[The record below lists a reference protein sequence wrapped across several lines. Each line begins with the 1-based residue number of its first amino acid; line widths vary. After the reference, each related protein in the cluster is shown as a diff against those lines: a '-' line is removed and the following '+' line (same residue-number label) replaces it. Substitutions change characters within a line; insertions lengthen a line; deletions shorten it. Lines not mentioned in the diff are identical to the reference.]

1 MDAAP
6 CRREAE
12 VHAGGRAGPA
22 ALPEG
27 AAGVPANRGL
37 QKLRPAAATAARPAA
52 AALAAAA
59 AASDA
64 SCPPATVTGSTDD
77 AATVSLDQLTD
88 AFILFSR
95 YSSSRQHTHLTA
107 KSNLSSTFNKF
118 RRTTHS
124 CILYSTCNSLGNNNN
139 TNSSSNSN
147 SSMVIEV
154 IMLLV
159 VTEPI
164 VQGTKLA
171 RLTFPS
177 SPKSFSTTIKVRRT
191 NITDYY
197 CNSESNLN

>member
-64 SCPPATVTGSTDD
+64 SCPPATVTAAAGSTRISQPSPTSAVHSTNSDVQPTVAYCTAHATAWATTTPTAAAA
-77 AATVSLDQLTD
+77 AAT
-88 AFILFSR
+88 
-95 YSSSRQHTHLTA
+95 TA
-107 KSNLSSTFNKF
+107 T
-118 RRTTHS
+118 
-124 CILYSTCNSLGNNNN
+124 
-139 TNSSSNSN
+139 
-147 SSMVIEV
+147 
-154 IMLLV
+154 
-159 VTEPI
+159 
-164 VQGTKLA
+164 A
-171 RLTFPS
+171 AW
-177 SPKSFSTTIKVRRT
+177 
-191 NITDYY
+191 
-197 CNSESNLN
+197 